1 VIPKHHTLQVTGTIL
16 FKHFTKLAVQ
26 YHETEV
32 NDDNLKVQI
41 IIVICSGDVN
51 NPRHVPNM
59 VLQVKPE
66 ILYIWN
72 TMINILHKGQWKGKP

>member
-16 FKHFTKLAVQ
+16 FKYFTKLAVQ
-26 YHETEV
+26 SHETEA
-32 NDDNLKVQI
+32 NDDHLKVQI
-41 IIVICSGDVN
+41 IIICSADVN
-51 NPRHVPNM
+51 NPHHVPNM

-72 TMINILHKGQWKGKP
+72 TMINIT